1 MALLGRGALANWHDV
16 PDGGHDEFRAWHSH
30 EHIPERVGVPGF
42 LRGRRGRALNGGR
55 PQYFILY
62 ETETPEVLAS
72 PGYLARL
79 NDPTPW
85 SRAVLKDI
93 PLTIRAAARVEASFG
108 RGVGGFVLAARF
120 ARAPKPE
127 LGDALAAASARRG
140 VLGAHLLRG
149 DDATTQVPT
158 KEKTVRAQPDETAA
172 WIALI
177 EGVDKAAVEAAWAG
191 CGAAEAEWA
200 TYALEMA
207 LARSELA

>member
-42 LRGRRGRALNGGR
+42 LRGRRGRALGDGR

-62 ETETPEVLAS
+62 ETESVEVLAS

-108 RGVGGFVLAARF
+108 RGVGGFVVAARF
-120 ARAPKPE
+120 AAAPRPE
-127 LGDALAAASARRG
+127 LADALAAASARRG
-140 VLGAHLLRG
+140 VLGAHLLRADG
-149 DDATTQVPT
+149 GTTGVPT
-158 KEKTVRAQPDETAA
+158 REKTVRAQPDETAA
-172 WIALI
+172 WIAVI

-191 CGAAEAEWA
+191 CGATEAEWA
-200 TYALEMA
+200 TYALEML
-207 LARSELA
+207 LAEGDLT